1 MSADGAVEDV
11 ETFRVILEVPEEE
24 TGVLLGVGT
33 AMVTII
39 NNDSKQLHQ
48 RVRSL
53 SLTLCVRVSYTLVLV
68 NIQSTPKREETNC
81 NHNLERS
88 SLFTHHLDLD

>member
-1 MSADGAVEDV
+1 MSADGAVEDL

-24 TGVLLGVGT
+24 TGVLLGVST

-48 RVRSL
+48 RVCSL
-53 SLTLCVRVSYTLVLV
+53 SLTLCMSPLLWYW
-68 NIQSTPKREETNC
+68 
-81 NHNLERS
+81 
-88 SLFTHHLDLD
+88 